1 MRNPF
6 FDSLKGV
13 LIILVVFGHFLA
25 YGLSSRLCLATYNFV
40 YMFHMP
46 LFIVISGYFSNP
58 SSKRYWRRTLGLLE
72 TYFVFQLL
80 FLLLNQ
86 VPFSIHSLLVPQ
98 FGLWY
103 LLSLFYWRIIL
114 ALSPPLKKYGVYNPK
129 VLLFFAF
136 LIGLIGGVLPVSR
149 FMSIQRTFYFFPFFM
164 AGFCARNSRILTALN
179 KNVFG
184 WVSIGV
190 IALVFCS
197 PCILN
202 SRLYLRFLGCDPY
215 DVLWEGMK
223 TRLVNYIISFTLSA
237 SIVCAFRILLPT
249 KKHVSFLIQAGTGSL
264 VIYLFHLFLLPVVPI
279 LPHYLLLY
287 LLSALF
293 VVGALSFISKY
304 PFVRFFLNPIS
315 SYLSSRSSKGE

>member
-1 MRNPF
+1 MRNLF

-58 SSKRYWRRTLGLLE
+58 SSNRYWRRTLGLLE

-80 FLLLNQ
+80 FMLLNQ
-86 VPFSIHSLLVPQ
+86 APFSIRSLLVPQ

-114 ALSPPLKKYGVYNPK
+114 ALFPLPIGGLNPK
-129 VLLFFAF
+129 VLLCFAF
-136 LIGLIGGVLPVSR
+136 LFGFIGGVLPVSK

-164 AGFCARNSRILTALN
+164 AGFCVRNSKILTAIN
-179 KNVFG
+179 KSVFG

-190 IALVFCS
+190 IAMFICS
-197 PCILN
+197 PDILN

-215 DVLWEGMK
+215 DVLWEGMR

-237 SIVCAFRILLPT
+237 SIVCAFRMMLPT
-249 KKHVSFLIQAGTGSL
+249 KKHVSFLIQAGKSSL
-264 VIYLFHLFLLPVVPI
+264 VIYLFHLFLIPVVPI

-287 LLSALF
+287 LLFALI
-293 VVGALSFISKY
+293 VVRALSFISKY
-304 PFVRFFLNPIS
+304 PFVRFILNPIS
-315 SYLSSRSSKGE
+315 SYPSSRFSKGE